1 MKNFI
6 TILTSFIILTFIL
19 FDNFQHTK
27 QSYISLDDRVSNP
40 IQGFKGAIEYLH
52 RLKANQNGEIPIE
65 AVINARKQV
74 EARRG
79 SRSSALN
86 TTLLWTEMGPD
97 NVGGRTRAILIDK
110 DNPNLIYAGG
120 VSGGL
125 WKSTNAGLT
134 WNIIPGTDQLE
145 FSGVVSICQSSNGD
159 IYFGTGEGA
168 TSNMGGNS
176 NGASAFIGGGIYKSS
191 DGITFTS
198 IILNCTK

>member
-125 WKSTNAGLT
+125 WKSTN
-134 WNIIPGTDQLE
+134 
-145 FSGVVSICQSSNGD
+145 V
-159 IYFGTGEGA
+159 
-168 TSNMGGNS
+168 
-176 NGASAFIGGGIYKSS
+176 
-191 DGITFTS
+191 
-198 IILNCTK
+198 